1 MEKKFEQIINEGKKN
16 GKKISEIN
24 AELKAAGATF
34 HLDYT
39 MTPDGPQTGWS
50 EKEMEEGFIV
60 VDTPDETPKGLKGWM
75 KFRPDMAGQK
85 KIVYDH
91 GGKFE
96 ITWNENGNPVSA
108 IRVD

>member
-1 MEKKFEQIINEGKKN
+1 MEKKFENIINEGKKN

-50 EKEMEEGFIV
+50 EKEMEEGFIKPEKEPEV
-60 VDTPDETPKGLKGWM
+60 HKGVDYWM
-75 KFRPDMAGQK
+75 VYRPEMAGK
-85 KIVYDH
+85 TMVVYDH

-96 ITWNENGNPVSA
+96 ISWNENGNPIKA
-108 IRVD
+108 IRVE

>member
-1 MEKKFEQIINEGKKN
+1 MDRKYEDIINEGKKN

-24 AELKAAGATF
+24 AELKAAGANF

-50 EKEMEEGFIV
+50 EKEMAEGFIQV
-60 VDTPDETPKGLKGWM
+60 EGTEETPKRLKDYM
-75 KFRPDMAGQK
+75 KFNPSMAGK
-85 KIVYDH
+85 KQIVSVPE
-91 GGKFE
+91 GKFE

-108 IRVD
+108 IRV